1 VMDNDLDLG
10 GLFLPG
16 DDGLMHGAEMDG
28 APPRPAKGYTVVS
41 LAWLARVRPVL
52 RTADRLL
59 VAQMLYRQCLLR
71 RSRTVKLPN
80 SELKALGISPRTK
93 QRALLDLEMVGALT
107 VETVNGQTAKVA
119 LQWFP

>member
-1 VMDNDLDLG
+1 MGDLNLN
-10 GLFLPG
+10 GLWLEG
-16 DDGLMHGAEMDG
+16 DDDLMRGAEMDG
-28 APPRPAKGYTVVS
+28 APPRPANGYTVAS

-80 SELKALGISPRTK
+80 KELRALGISRQTK
-93 QRALLDLEMVGALT
+93 RRALLDLEMVGALT
-107 VETVNGQTAKVA
+107 VETENGQAAK
-119 LQWFP
+119 LTLHWFP